1 MQIMT
6 EWTPIAVLLG
16 DGDPE
21 RTARPVP
28 EETDTLLDG
37 LFLAFAK
44 ARVTLTDLKPSPDA
58 SSPTS

>member
-6 EWTPIAVLLG
+6 EWTPIAVLLE

-21 RTARPVP
+21 RTTRPGH
-28 EETDTLLDG
+28 EETDLLLDG

-58 SSPTS
+58 PSPTP

>member
-16 DGDPE
+16 DGEPE
-21 RTARPVP
+21 RTAPPVS
-28 EETDTLLDG
+28 EETDTMLDG

-44 ARVTLTDLKPSPDA
+44 ARVALTEPQPSSDL
-58 SSPTS
+58 SSPAP